1 MDGAAQRQLW
11 RRHGVL
17 PQHDA
22 DHSQCIL
29 FRHPGRLPGRRQFGA
44 GIEHDDRAT
53 ARKTQGGQEILEF
66 GLAAVLLV
74 PMFVGAFVVGM
85 NLIRSIQTNQVCRDL
100 DSMYIHGGDFSTYP
114 LQQEAQRLAQ
124 GLNLQIGSS
133 FAGNEQSNTA
143 MRATDWS
150 RSRKMMWI
158 GSTTSANCV
167 AVGASNC
174 TNREQLRIYPADSI
188 WQRHAGQLEHREHGI
203 ARCGHHEHL
212 RCRAELHHRLA
223 RPLAGQRPDQYAEPV
238 AKRATVTTTA
248 LTDGQVA
255 YVVETYFQSPDLSV
269 GSLSGNGRLRALFL
283 LTHFSSRRYTCANS
297 PP

>member
-1 MDGAAQRQLW
+1 MTTA
-11 RRHGVL
+11 RR
-17 PQHDA
+17 
-22 DHSQCIL
+22 
-29 FRHPGRLPGRRQFGA
+29 
-44 GIEHDDRAT
+44 
-53 ARKTQGGQEILEF
+53 RKTQGGQEILEF

-133 FAGNEQSNTA
+133 FAGNEQSNTGNA
-143 MRATDWS
+143 GNGLVTVTQV
-150 RSRKMMWI
+150 MWI
-158 GSTTSANCV
+158 GSTTSANCI

-174 TNREQLRIYPADSI
+174 TNANSFVFTQQIQFGNGTLANSNTVSMGSPVAAIMNTSGVVQNYITDS
-188 WQRHAGQLEHREHGI
+188 
-203 ARCGHHEHL
+203 
-212 RCRAELHHRLA
+212 RAQ
-223 RPLAGQRPDQYAEPV
+223 LAGSAQTNMQSLWQNNNG
-238 AKRATVTTTA
+238 TTTA

-269 GSLSGNGRLRALFL
+269 GSLSGTGVYA
-283 LTHFSSRRYTCANS
+283 RYFF
-297 PP
+297 